1 MQEQTDKRLRV
12 ALIAGGTSHEREVSL
27 TGAAGVEKAL
37 NRDKYDVSRYDSAS
51 DLARLA
57 TDAAHLD
64 FAFILLH
71 GLHGEDGTIQG
82 FLELLGIPYQGS
94 GVLGSALAMDKH
106 LAKELYRQDGLPIA
120 DWRILEPNQPYNA
133 QKYIEE
139 LGLPLVVKPACE
151 GSSIGISLVASEQD
165 LIEGIELARKYTSHS
180 VMIEQFIDGRELTCA
195 VLGNKE
201 IEALPLLEI
210 IPGAEYAFFN
220 YEAKYQAGA
229 SQEIC
234 PAQVEPDIA
243 QLLQE
248 YAVRAHQV
256 LHLRGY
262 SRTDFILSTDNKI
275 YLLETNTIPG
285 MTATSILPQEAAARG
300 LGFSELLDR
309 LIELGLEKR

>member
-248 YAVRAHQV
+248 YAVRAHQA

>member
-1 MQEQTDKRLRV
+1 MQEQTGKRLRV

-37 NRDKYDVSRYDSAS
+37 NRNKYDVSRYDSS
-51 DLARLA
+51 CDLARLA
-57 TDAAHLD
+57 SDAANID

-82 FLELLGIPYQGS
+82 FLELLDIPYQGS

-106 LAKELYRQDGLPIA
+106 LAKERYRQHDLPVA
-120 DWRILEPNQPYNA
+120 DWRIVEPQDLYNA
-133 QKYIEE
+133 SQYIEE

-151 GSSIGISLVASEQD
+151 GSSIGISLVYSEQE
-165 LIEGIELARKYTSHS
+165 LVEGIELARKVTSHS

-210 IPGAEYAFFN
+210 IPGEEYAFFN
-220 YEAKYQAGA
+220 YEAKYQEGA

-234 PAQVEPDIA
+234 PAQVAPDITK
-243 QLLQE
+243 LVQE
-248 YAVRAHQV
+248 YAVKAHQA

-262 SRTDFILSTDNKI
+262 SRTDFILSADNKI
-275 YLLETNTIPG
+275 YILETNTIPG

-309 LIELGLEKR
+309 LIELGLEQR

>member
-165 LIEGIELARKYTSHS
+165 LVEGIELARKYTSHS